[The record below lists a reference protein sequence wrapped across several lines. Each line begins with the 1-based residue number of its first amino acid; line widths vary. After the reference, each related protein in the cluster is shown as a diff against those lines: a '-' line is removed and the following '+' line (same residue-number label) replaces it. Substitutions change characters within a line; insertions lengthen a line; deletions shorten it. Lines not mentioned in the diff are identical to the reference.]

1 MIAALRTLSSIS
13 RLWSRLQV
21 GAEQA
26 NFLVVNLCKYV
37 SSQSVP
43 ASRFP
48 GKDTKDIEELVA
60 QSFQC
65 ISDWVLV
72 DQWIF
77 SYPETRDDLLA
88 SLVIGLTGK
97 KVGSRLWQCALH
109 ADPLFLCL
117 THAYCYQIPIDDC
130 ASSARAKCRK
140 EGCQRSKEA
149 QEACTRAKGQA

>member
-1 MIAALRTLSSIS
+1 MIAALRILSSVS
-13 RLWSRLQV
+13 RLWNKLAV

-77 SYPETRDDLLA
+77 CYPETRDDLLA

-97 KVGSRLWQCALH
+97 KVQAER
-109 ADPLFLCL
+109 
-117 THAYCYQIPIDDC
+117 
-130 ASSARAKCRK
+130 ARA
-140 EGCQRSKEA
+140 
-149 QEACTRAKGQA
+149 TRVSVVCLVLLLTAGF